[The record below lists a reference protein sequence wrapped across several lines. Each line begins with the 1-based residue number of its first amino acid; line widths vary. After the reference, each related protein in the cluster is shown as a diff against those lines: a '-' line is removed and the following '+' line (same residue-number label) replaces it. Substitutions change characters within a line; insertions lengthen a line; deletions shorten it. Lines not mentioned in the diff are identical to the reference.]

1 MPQGHPQRR
10 LSQRRRL
17 LLKHRLLK
25 QNQHSKKYAIA
36 SWNLRRLGQGGWGG
50 NQLAQAE
57 DGYNLGSQEK
67 MESSACDGLLGGRPG
82 DF

>member
-1 MPQGHPQRR
+1 MPQGHATETFV
-10 LSQRRRL
+10 
-17 LLKHRLLK
+17 
-25 QNQHSKKYAIA
+25 SKKAFAFKA
-36 SWNLRRLGQGGWGG
+36 SPLEAESVFQKVCNRVLESQTFGARWVGG

-57 DGYNLGSQEK
+57 DGYNLGSQEA